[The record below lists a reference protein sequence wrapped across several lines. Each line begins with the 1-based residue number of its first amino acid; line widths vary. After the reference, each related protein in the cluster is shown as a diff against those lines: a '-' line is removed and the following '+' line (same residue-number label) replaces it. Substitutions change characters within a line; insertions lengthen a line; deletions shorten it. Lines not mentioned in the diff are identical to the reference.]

1 MNTKYNFLED
11 FESICE
17 YIENDK
23 PKFRKVL
30 DMFNAYVSSNEN
42 YNYNER
48 YLNGLINKFFNAIE
62 IIKRKKEIVKAIWQY
77 IRKAKENILEKYFIV
92 VDDLFYLDSKNVY
105 FLSIEQDSDNK
116 ITKINNTKLEKFNF
130 SKINQTKIVVEYYAY
145 KNLNI
150 RILVEILD
158 INYKTNE
165 EIISS
170 SKILNGNI
178 LGESKDENEFNG

>member
-23 PKFRKVL
+23 PKCRKVL

-42 YNYNER
+42 YNYNEM

-62 IIKRKKEIVKAIWQY
+62 IIKRKKEIVEAIWQY
-77 IRKAKENILEKYFIV
+77 IRKTQENILEKYVIV
-92 VDDLFYLDSKNVY
+92 VDDLFYLDLKNVY
-105 FLSIEQDSDNK
+105 FLSIEQNNK

-130 SKINQTKIVVEYYAY
+130 SKINQTKMVVEYYAY
-145 KNLNI
+145 KNLNT
-150 RILVEILD
+150 RSLVEILD